1 MLAAC
6 WAQHRPAGGHH
17 LAWQAVSLA
26 QPAAAQ
32 LADPEQQTAVL
43 VQPEAQREV
52 RFVQRAGVPAPER
65 QAV

>member
-1 MLAAC
+1 LA
-6 WAQHRPAGGHH
+6 RRVG
-17 LAWQAVSLA
+17 SLA
-26 QPAAAQ
+26 QPPAAQ

-52 RFVQRAGVPAPER
+52 CFVQRAGVPAPER